1 MRKSEMADRWLQENV
16 QRWIGSWLD
25 SRRRPKKKK
34 KIHHGTIQPSFSSTI
49 SPSSTSL
56 SLFPVPFPFC
66 LRSGTLLL
74 APPQLPRT
82 QHRLCI
88 NEHAPPPA
96 SYYPH
101 PSIGCNGYPCT
112 TLRPAADRR
121 YFTRRFPSAVFLR
134 VPFSNAL

>member
-1 MRKSEMADRWLQENV
+1 MVARKRATLDWLV
-16 QRWIGSWLD
+16 ARLST
-25 SRRRPKKKK
+25 SSKKRKKKK
-34 KIHHGTIQPSFSSTI
+34 YITGQFSRRFLPPSL
-49 SPSSTSL
+49 PLLPLSL
-56 SLFPVPFPFC
+56 SLSLSCPLSFLSPFWHPSSC
-66 LRSGTLLL
+66 PTI
-74 APPQLPRT
+74 APT
-82 QHRLCI
+82 YEHRLCI